1 MKKILAS
8 ALIFIIVASVTAN
21 AQVFSESP
29 TAWKSVTVR
38 ASGLDTT
45 RLSVHSL
52 FTIPELADTVP
63 LIYFEPYPD
72 SLMPRTAIE
81 VAEITIQ
88 ATTADQVI
96 EALEEQARKAGA
108 DWIVGFNE
116 PRFKWVKIDGSI
128 KGIYRSQ
135 AKLLKV
141 IDPELV
147 PMTEIH
153 SIYCDANHLENCKAI
168 LSWLDQHQE

>member
-1 MKKILAS
+1 MKRIFASVIGFLLLAATVAS
-8 ALIFIIVASVTAN
+8 AQN
-21 AQVFSESP
+21 FSESP
-29 TAWKSVTVR
+29 AHWKTVTLN
-38 ASGLDTT
+38 ASGLDTIK
-45 RLSVHSL
+45 LSVRSL

-63 LIYFEPYPD
+63 LIYYEPFPD
-72 SLMPRTAIE
+72 SLMPRTSIE

-88 ATTADQVI
+88 ATSADEVL
-96 EALEEQARKAGA
+96 EELEEQARKAGA

-116 PRFKWVKIDGSI
+116 PRLKWIKVDGNVKGV
-128 KGIYRSQ
+128 YRSQ
-135 AKLLKV
+135 ARLLKV

-147 PMTEIH
+147 PMNEIH